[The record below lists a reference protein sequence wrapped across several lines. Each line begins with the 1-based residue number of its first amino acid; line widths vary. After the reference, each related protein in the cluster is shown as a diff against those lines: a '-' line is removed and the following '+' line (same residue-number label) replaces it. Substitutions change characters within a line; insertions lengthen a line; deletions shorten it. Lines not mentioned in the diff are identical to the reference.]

1 MLRTLFFMLWIICAL
16 SLSAQSNHMGVDSI
30 AETLKNNPSIS
41 QYQDSVD
48 NPIAIDSTSMSETLS
63 LTKKESWAQKGIYKF
78 KPLQLIIP
86 AAMIGVG
93 VIGLESHWIIRGN
106 HEVKEE
112 LQESGHGKFT
122 IDDFTQFAPAVAVYG
137 LNLCGVKGVHDFGE
151 RTIIL
156 GTATLLTLSSVYTIK
171 ATSNVER
178 PDGSALNSFPSG
190 HTAFAF
196 MGAEFLRREYWNV
209 SPWIGVAGYAV
220 AAGTGF
226 LRMYNNRHWATDVLA
241 GAGIGILSTEIAYW
255 LYPYISKIFYP
266 SRRHGRNI
274 AFAPFVSSG
283 SKGLVC
289 QITF

>member
-1 MLRTLFFMLWIICAL
+1 MVRKVLILVLLLCRIAVF
-16 SLSAQSNHMGVDSI
+16 AQERAVKEDSI
-30 AETLKNNPSIS
+30 KMSTDTTLYDANANYSELTGIDT
-41 QYQDSVD
+41 DSLKTD
-48 NPIAIDSTSMSETLS
+48 NKVVAGCN
-63 LTKKESWAQKGIYKF
+63 GIYKF

-93 VIGLESHWIIRGN
+93 VVGLESHWIIRGN
-106 HEVKEE
+106 HEVREE

-122 IDDFTQFAPAVAVYG
+122 IDDFTQFAPTVAVYG
-137 LNLCGVKGVHDFGE
+137 LNLCGVKGAHDFGE

-156 GTATLLTLSSVYTIK
+156 GTAALLNLSAVYAIK
-171 ATSNVER
+171 ATSNVQR
-178 PDGSALNSFPSG
+178 PDGSAYNSFPSG
-190 HTAFAF
+190 HTAMAF

-255 LYPYISKIFYP
+255 IFPYVSKLFYP
-266 SRRHGRNI
+266 SRRKGRNV
-274 AFAPFVSSG
+274 AVAPFISADA
-283 SKGLVC
+283 KGLAC